1 MNFPSFPLHNF
12 IFIPFFTTSI
22 ALFVSNDG
30 WTLCTATS
38 ICKLCLETYGYNNG
52 TFQQIKKKTLNI
64 QSKCYKPNWKNEN
77 NWNEMEKKKISRNCR
92 RKTTRAK
99 YDPPYTKKSI
109 IKGTAN
115 SNHHSV
121 EEVSLD
127 DSNKLITYGNTFR

>member
-1 MNFPSFPLHNF
+1 MAITMGHFYNLNK
-12 IFIPFFTTSI
+12 
-22 ALFVSNDG
+22 N
-30 WTLCTATS
+30 
-38 ICKLCLETYGYNNG
+38 LEHT
-52 TFQQIKKKTLNI
+52 IKMRRT
-64 QSKCYKPNWKNEN
+64 KPNKYKKWKR
-77 NWNEMEKKKISRNCR
+77 KIPLIFR
-92 RKTTRAK
+92 RKNTRTK